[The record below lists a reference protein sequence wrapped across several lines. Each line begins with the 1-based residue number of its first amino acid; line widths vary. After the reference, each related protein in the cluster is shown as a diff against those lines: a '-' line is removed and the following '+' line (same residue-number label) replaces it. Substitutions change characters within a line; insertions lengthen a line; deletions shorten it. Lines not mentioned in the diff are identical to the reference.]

1 MPRPAAGHSPQCP
14 ESSVC
19 PALSEQEE
27 LSLGCLI
34 LLLGTQCP
42 ESSLCP
48 ALSEQEG
55 LSLGCLVLLLGRSP
69 PCPESIVQR

>member
-34 LLLGTQCP
+34 LLLGAQYP

-48 ALSEQEG
+48 ALNDQEE
-55 LSLGCLVLLLGRSP
+55 LSVRGTVSR
-69 PCPESIVQR
+69 VQPLSSAE